1 MIHSSRS
8 DGDKMLADMAEGSA
22 DYSDQDRYDGE
33 DYDGDDDFSGS
44 GDHHDGVA
52 DGEFHAENVTA
63 DSSIIILFVIHLGKE
78 PPVVQPYPPGEQ
90 PRFNNVPI
98 SASGTLRISLAL
110 AISSAIVISF
120 KF

>member
-33 DYDGDDDFSGS
+33 DYDGEDDFSGS
-44 GDHHDGVA
+44 GDHAGGA

-63 DSSIIILFVIHLGKE
+63 DSLIIILFVI
-78 PPVVQPYPPGEQ
+78 
-90 PRFNNVPI
+90 PI
-98 SASGTLRISLAL
+98 
-110 AISSAIVISF
+110 
-120 KF
+120 